1 MVIHSNAHA
10 LSRLLDE
17 PDTEGPT
24 SAAVGRISLSNKYP
38 QEELRQGQLDDPIIG
53 PILCGKQE
61 NDRPSD
67 EAARVSQLTIDAFC
81 NCGISQLASIIIEEQ
96 LLFQHFENDECSS
109 HHTQLVVPRSL
120 RDQVLQDLHG
130 GALSGHFREDKTL
143 GRLRERFYWPG
154 FHTDVTLWCQS
165 CKDCARQKM
174 ATPKRRAHLKNVQV
188 WSPMQVVAVDIL
200 GPLPKSSNGKLIHPC
215 NW

>member
-1 MVIHSNAHA
+1 MHYPDCLTSQTQRDPLLL
-10 LSRLLDE
+10 LSVE
-17 PDTEGPT
+17 
-24 SAAVGRISLSNKYP
+24 S
-38 QEELRQGQLDDPIIG
+38 
-53 PILCGKQE
+53 
-61 NDRPSD
+61 
-67 EAARVSQLTIDAFC
+67 VSQISILRRSYARDNLMIPSLDPSC
-81 NCGISQLASIIIEEQ
+81 NCGISRLASIIIEEQ